1 MSIIELEKSLS
12 ELHKELARLTP
23 AIKLAEKAVE
33 TADLTKAIPERHQQ
47 LIKELKSVFINPDES
62 DKKEFVNVY
71 SSITKNLSELDK
83 VKESINEYVK
93 RISDLVEYLENNDI
107 PKKLEAINFQVTSIN
122 SSLLAVQGQLN
133 AIQSSLNTINNTV
146 DNIRHNTNKILVDV
160 KNSKE
165 SIEEKIIAFEN
176 YTTQKLHEVAN
187 SLNKQNKEIK
197 MLKIIMIVISV
208 VSIVGTIGTI
218 LIFNKV

>member
-71 SSITKNLSELDK
+71 SSITKNLGELDK

-122 SSLLAVQGQLN
+122 SSLLAVQGQMN
-133 AIQSSLNTINNTV
+133 AIQSSLNSITNTV
-146 DNIRHNTNKILVDV
+146 DNIRQNTYKILVDV

-165 SIEEKIIAFEN
+165 SLEEKIIAFEN
-176 YTTQKLHEVAN
+176 STTQKLQEVEN
-187 SLNKQNKEIK
+187 SQDKQNKEIK